1 MHKQK
6 ANFIIKIEITRKKSN
21 ELLKMKNTVTEMK
34 NSLDELIIRL
44 KQPRKQQ
51 VNLQIRKQKSHKLKY
66 KEEKSLGKKID
77 RSRMNSQLSNC
88 VMCL

>member
-51 VNLQIRKQKSHKLKY
+51 VNL
-66 KEEKSLGKKID
+66 
-77 RSRMNSQLSNC
+77 
-88 VMCL
+88 